1 MNSNNIIIREYLE
14 SLKEDRELDYLF
26 PILLNAMG
34 YRIIQTAKE
43 SKGQS
48 QYGKD
53 IIAVGKDSNGINY
66 RWYFEVKGFK
76 DKDITDKNYS
86 TPDGIRDS
94 IIEARDA
101 AFKDSAIPGFNEL
114 PIKIVLVHNGTV
126 KTNIRPV
133 FEGFISREFPNGG
146 FERWDIYFLTDL
158 FSQYLFGEYLLSDN
172 ESIRLFKKTLAFLDM
187 PEYEYAEFEELVRLQ
202 FEKIGSVKGR
212 ALSKLFATLN
222 ILQSIIFHYSRENNN
237 LIAAKEC
244 SKFLI
249 LYTWAWIL
257 RNKLESKKAIKTE
270 FEKLLNTQHKIFHA
284 YFQKTLPLA
293 RKENGL
299 FAENGAFFEKIGYP
313 LRCFEYLDDL
323 VYFFR
328 LREKFP
334 VNNSKPKRL
343 QNLRNKQKD
352 ILIEVISNNNGCL
365 RPIIDRN
372 SIPIMQI
379 FLFFSEQPYL
389 RQEDANFISSYIFQ
403 VIHNVLIGKIKH
415 GLLPELYNNLN
426 LVVEAVATGRKPDD
440 YQDGSSVLLATLWEL
455 LVIFDSE
462 EMYLEHSHF
471 PKGLSLQIASI
482 NFEEFDAE
490 QLLFEKHLHG
500 EYYVDCLD
508 KLPEKFEDFK
518 KSVSDKVE
526 PIKTFRTDTAGFSFL
541 RYLAHSYYK
550 NELLPEEWRKN
561 IKTN

>member
-1 MNSNNIIIREYLE
+1 MNSNNILIREYLE
-14 SLKEDRELDYLF
+14 SLKEDSELDYLF
-26 PILLNAMG
+26 PIMLNTMG
-34 YRIIQTAKE
+34 FRIIQTAKE

-53 IIAVGKDSNGINY
+53 IIAVGKDVNGINH
-66 RWYFEVKGFK
+66 RWYFELKGFK

-114 PIKIVLVHNGTV
+114 PIKIVLIHNGTI
-126 KTNIRPV
+126 KTNIRPT

-158 FSQYLFGEYLLSDN
+158 FAKYLFSEYLLSDN
-172 ESIRLFKKTLAFLDM
+172 ESTRLFKKTLAFLDM
-187 PEYEYAEFEELVRLQ
+187 PEYEYGEFEQLVRLQ

-222 ILQSIIFHYSRENNN
+222 ILQSIIFHYSKENNN

-244 SKFLI
+244 SKFLL

-257 RNKLESKKAIKTE
+257 KNKFESKKAITRE
-270 FEKLLNTQHKIFHA
+270 FEKLVRIQYKIFHD
-284 YFQKTLPLA
+284 YFQKTLPVA
-293 RKENGL
+293 IIENGL
-299 FAENGAFFEKIGYP
+299 YAENGGFFEKVGYP

-323 VYFFR
+323 IYFFR
-328 LREKFP
+328 LRERFP
-334 VNNSKPKRL
+334 LDNANPKRL
-343 QNLRNKQKD
+343 HNLKNKQKD
-352 ILIEVISNNNGCL
+352 ILIELISNNSGCL

-372 SIPIMQI
+372 SIPIMQV
-379 FLFFSEQPYL
+379 FLFFSEQQYL

-403 VIHNVLIGKIKH
+403 AIHNVLVAKLKH

-462 EMYLEHSHF
+462 EMYQERLHL

-482 NFEEFDAE
+482 NFEEYDAE

-500 EYYVDCLD
+500 EYFVDCLEE
-508 KLPEKFEDFK
+508 LPEEFEDFK
-518 KSVSDKVE
+518 KSVIDKIQ
-526 PIKTFRTDTAGFSFL
+526 PKHIYRTDLAGFAFL

-550 NELLPEEWRKN
+550 NELLPEEWRSIINK
-561 IKTN
+561 